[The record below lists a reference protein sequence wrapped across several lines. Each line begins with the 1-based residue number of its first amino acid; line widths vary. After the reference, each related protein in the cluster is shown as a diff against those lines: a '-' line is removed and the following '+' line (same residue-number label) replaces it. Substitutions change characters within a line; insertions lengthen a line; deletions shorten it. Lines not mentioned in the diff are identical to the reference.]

1 MKIRFLS
8 NTHIRRSP
16 DTSLSP
22 VGYVY
27 EGSEIEVLPRVIP
40 GMDVRGNNHWYK
52 DSQKNWYY
60 WSGRTEIVEG
70 GLEPE
75 PSQPTEPP
83 QPDYPDYPVF
93 ERMTSML
100 DEADIPTG
108 ETRSVPPFEILQMV
122 EEGFQAALNEA
133 QRSTA
138 ATEEDPRPQRP
149 LTERRL
155 RPEPDPPQRIANAVP
170 AKALNWGVK
179 QHQLKE
185 EWWEA
190 RQLTGSG
197 IRIALLSTGASPQH
211 PDLSNTI
218 GQYAHAGSS
227 PEDVN
232 GLGTQAAVV
241 CAGTGRQV
249 YGVAPQ
255 AQLLIGK
262 IGAQDHSIRPEGLIE
277 GLKWAIGAEADI
289 VAMLVDFP
297 VLKPAEIEQLNA
309 LVKQARAA
317 DIFLLAPVGTLENK
331 KPENRYPA
339 RLQDV
344 FSVGAHRE
352 QGERCAFSAKSYQLD
367 LLAPGEGLQTSGPDG
382 STVHNT
388 KSVSIATAYTAGFAA
403 LVCQYLKQQNRN
415 KRAATIANL
424 LQENTK
430 KEKLLNAAKN
440 VDYGYGLLYPQG
452 VLKNLN

>member
-16 DTSLSP
+16 DTSLNP

-60 WSGRTEIVEG
+60 WSGRTEIVE
-70 GLEPE
+70 PE
-75 PSQPTEPP
+75 PIQPTEPP
-83 QPDYPDYPVF
+83 PPDYPDYPVF

-100 DEADIPTG
+100 DEEDIPSG
-108 ETRSVPPFEILQMV
+108 ETRSVPPFETLQMI
-122 EEGFQAALNEA
+122 EEGFQAALTEARRNTGTTEEA
-133 QRSTA
+133 Q
-138 ATEEDPRPQRP
+138 PI
-149 LTERRL
+149 ERRL
-155 RPEPDPPQRIANAVP
+155 QPEPIPPQRIVNAGP
-170 AKALNWGVK
+170 AQVLNWGVK
-179 QHQLKE
+179 QHRLKE
-185 EWWEA
+185 DWWET
-190 RQLTGSG
+190 RQLTGAS
-197 IRIALLSTGASPQH
+197 IRVALLSTGANHQH
-211 PDLSNTI
+211 PDLSNIVSHYT
-218 GQYAHAGSS
+218 HAGSS
-227 PEDVN
+227 PEDIN

-241 CAGTGRQV
+241 CAGAGRQM

-289 VAMLVDFP
+289 IAMLVDFP
-297 VLKPAEIEQLNA
+297 VLKPAESERLNA
-309 LVKQARAA
+309 LLKQARAA
-317 DIFLLAPVGTLENK
+317 DIFLLAPVGTSENK

-415 KRAATIANL
+415 NRAATIANL
-424 LQENTK
+424 LQENTN

-440 VDYGYGLLYPQG
+440 VDYGYGLLHPPA
-452 VLKNLN
+452 VLQNLASV